1 MIAAEQRSPLEH
13 CVELTRREGTSFYLG
28 IRLLPRERR
37 AAMCAVYA
45 LARRIDD
52 IADGDEPAAARLRQL
67 DAVRDDLAALDRAT
81 DDPVMA
87 AVADVACRHDLPLD
101 AFGDLI
107 DGARMDVLGTR
118 YAYFDD
124 LVVYGRRVAGSI
136 GRLSV
141 GVFGARDRQAAM
153 RLADDLGVA
162 MQVVN
167 ILRDVGED
175 LARDRVYLPAED
187 LRWFGCEVDHGR
199 LVGGVP
205 ELIRF
210 EASRARAWFRG
221 GLRLLP
227 LLDRPSA
234 TSVAAMT
241 GTYERLL
248 EHIERRP
255 WAVLDR
261 RLELPAWER
270 GLVAARSLARGIA

>member
-1 MIAAEQRSPLEH
+1 
-13 CVELTRREGTSFYLG
+13 
-28 IRLLPRERR
+28 
-37 AAMCAVYA
+37 
-45 LARRIDD
+45 
-52 IADGDEPAAARLRQL
+52 
-67 DAVRDDLAALDRAT
+67 VRDDLAELGRPT

-87 AVADVACRHDLPLD
+87 AVDEVAARHAIPLD
-101 AFGDLI
+101 AFEDLI
-107 DGARMDVLGTR
+107 DGALMDVAGAR
-118 YAYFDD
+118 YATFED

-141 GVFGARDRQAAM
+141 GVFGAREREAAM
-153 RLADDLGVA
+153 RHADDLGVA
-162 MQVVN
+162 MQLVN
-167 ILRDVGED
+167 ILRDIGED
-175 LARDRVYLPAED
+175 LARERVYVPEED
-187 LRWFGCEVDHGR
+187 LCWFGCEVRDGR

-221 GLRLLP
+221 GRRLLP

-248 EHIERRP
+248 ERIERQP

-261 RLELPAWER
+261 RLSLAAWER
-270 GLVAARSLARGIA
+270 GWVAARSLARRIA

>member
-1 MIAAEQRSPLEH
+1 MISTGRPSALDH

-28 IRLLPRERR
+28 IRLLPRDRR

-52 IADGDEPAAARLRQL
+52 IADGDDPAAARMRQL
-67 DAVRDDLAALDRAT
+67 DAVRDDLAALDRPT

-87 AVADVACRHDLPLD
+87 AVAAVARRHDLPLD

-118 YAYFDD
+118 YAHFDD
-124 LVVYGRRVAGSI
+124 LVVYCRRVAGSI

-153 RLADDLGVA
+153 HLADDLGVA
-162 MQVVN
+162 MQLVN
-167 ILRDVGED
+167 ILRDIGED

-187 LRWFGCEVDHGR
+187 LRWFGCEVDRGR

-227 LLDRPSA
+227 QLDRPSA

-261 RLELPAWER
+261 RLSLPAWER